1 VDLTVEE
8 PGVRELPTV
17 RIHLAEAL
25 LFIHPVQWREN
36 FTIRHLACSA
46 TLVAVCGNQSK
57 VYRASTP
64 LVLGFVFEENR
75 RKRRDK
81 KNKEFHFALK
91 EKKQRRRVSCIYMYR
106 DTQTDPRA
114 RTAYTL
120 LSHGSEEESAA
131 SRTDH
136 MDYNSAWKNRR

>member
-1 VDLTVEE
+1 
-8 PGVRELPTV
+8 VRELPTV
-17 RIHLAEAL
+17 RIHLADAL

-81 KNKEFHFALK
+81 KKQGISLCSERKETATACIMYIYVQRHRLIHERALHTPSYPMD
-91 EKKQRRRVSCIYMYR
+91 RRRNQQLQEPTTWTTIVHGR
-106 DTQTDPRA
+106 TEDEVVA
-114 RTAYTL
+114 RY
-120 LSHGSEEESAA
+120 
-131 SRTDH
+131 
-136 MDYNSAWKNRR
+136 